1 MNIYRKLRLLF
12 SNFFKKIIIGEI
24 NFCKKSR
31 KKDGKSTQVSTI
43 KSKERKH
50 LKWKYWKWNG
60 NTGYVGKIKNAVFI
74 EWETLSNTAA
84 ADFAFN
90 FHAVNSWEGQSD
102 AVVRLRLCM
111 RLTIWCSYTWVPL
124 TFSSQNVRQRG
135 IVVGCW

>member
-111 RLTIWCSYTWVPL
+111 RLTIVR
-124 TFSSQNVRQRG
+124 TFVNAGLWLAVDS
-135 IVVGCW
+135 ILILIKP